1 MFSRGGSQPLYGEV
15 GDGMEGQIDQL
26 TPEVVL
32 VEVTENGFV
41 GQLCDGFNKTTGGL
55 VLEED
60 QKRTGKKKEK
70 KRKSDSYRTFHV
82 IPEQNGTR
90 VVSDLTPGAALR
102 LDRYSMVRLSSC
114 LQSLGRFL

>member
-1 MFSRGGSQPLYGEV
+1 MCPAADVTTHQFVFSRGGSHPLYGEV

-41 GQLCDGFNKTTGGL
+41 GQLCDGVNEATGGL

-60 QKRTGKKKEK
+60 QKWTEKKKKEK
-70 KRKSDSYRTFHV
+70 EKEVK
-82 IPEQNGTR
+82 Q
-90 VVSDLTPGAALR
+90 LR
-102 LDRYSMVRLSSC
+102 NISC
-114 LQSLGRFL
+114 NS